1 MKRNLK
7 QTHESA
13 KKEGSLMARQ
23 TQNKWP
29 LSSNQLTHSEFTH
42 LRSISSSEKE
52 QHKRYSRKHMAPIS
66 TTYIAEQSH
75 SLLGSNS
82 QEQEQR
88 VTSGILS

>member
-42 LRSISSSEKE
+42 LRSISSEKE
-52 QHKRYSRKHMAPIS
+52 QHKYSRKHMAPIS

>member
-29 LSSNQLTHSEFTH
+29 LSSNQLT
-42 LRSISSSEKE
+42 RSYSSSFNLIRKE